1 MKQVLIIGA
10 KSDMAK
16 ATASLYAQ
24 KGYELLLAAR
34 NVNELQPFASDL
46 KIKEEKEATLI
57 ELDLLDY
64 KSHKPFYTSL
74 EQQPDLVICFVG
86 YLGEQEVA
94 EKNFDQAKLITDTN
108 YTGVMS
114 ILNIIANDFE
124 VKKKGTIVCVSSV
137 AGERGRKSN
146 YLYGAAKAAL
156 STYLSGLRNRLF
168 SAGVHVLTVKPGFV
182 DTEMT
187 KDLELPGLLTAKPE
201 EVANDIYKAEQ
212 KKKNT
217 LYTKWMWKWIM
228 LIIRNIP
235 EGIFKKMNL

>member
-1 MKQVLIIGA
+1 
-10 KSDMAK
+10 MAK

-24 KGYELLLAAR
+24 KGYQLSLAAR
-34 NVNELQPFASDL
+34 NVNELDAFASDVN
-46 KIKEEKEATLI
+46 IKYGQQPHMV

-64 KSHKPFYTSL
+64 NSHELFYASL
-74 EQQPDLVICFVG
+74 EQKPNVVICFVG

-94 EKNFDQAKLITDTN
+94 QKSFEQAKLITDTN

-114 ILNIIANDFE
+114 MLNIIANDFE
-124 VKKKGTIVCVSSV
+124 SQKAGTIVCVSSV

-156 STYLSGLRNRLF
+156 STYLSGLRNRLHE
-168 SAGVHVLTVKPGFV
+168 SGVHVLTVKPGFV

-187 KDLELPGLLTAKPE
+187 KDLDLPGLLTAQPE
-201 EVANDIYKAEQ
+201 EVAKDIYKAEQ

-217 LYTKWMWKWIM
+217 LYIKWMWMWIM

-235 EGIFKKMNL
+235 ESIFKKMNL